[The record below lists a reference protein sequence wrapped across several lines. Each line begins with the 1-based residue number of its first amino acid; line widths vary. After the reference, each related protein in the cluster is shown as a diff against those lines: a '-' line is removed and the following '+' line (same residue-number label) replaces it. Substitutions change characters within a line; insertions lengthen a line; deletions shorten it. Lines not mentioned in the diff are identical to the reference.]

1 MIEWIIRRSVANRFL
16 VLMGALFL
24 SIWGTWTIIN
34 TPVDALPDL
43 SDVQVIIKTSY
54 PGQAPQIVENQVTY
68 PLTTTMLSVPGAKTV
83 RGFSQFG
90 DSYVYVIFED
100 GTDPYWARS
109 RCWSTSTRY
118 RVSCLRESAL
128 SWARCHGCWLDL

>member
-1 MIEWIIRRSVANRFL
+1 M
-16 VLMGALFL
+16 
-24 SIWGTWTIIN
+24 
-34 TPVDALPDL
+34 
-43 SDVQVIIKTSY
+43 QVIVKTRY
-54 PGQAPQIVENQVTY
+54 PGQAPQIVENQVTW

-109 RCWSTSTRY
+109 RVLEYLNQCRATSR
-118 RVSCLRESAL
+118 RGQRRNGPGRHRRRLGLRIRAG
-128 SWARCHGCWLDL
+128 RP

>member
-43 SDVQVIIKTSY
+43 SDVQVIITRFLRFTSL
-54 PGQAPQIVENQVTY
+54 A
-68 PLTTTMLSVPGAKTV
+68 
-83 RGFSQFG
+83 
-90 DSYVYVIFED
+90 
-100 GTDPYWARS
+100 
-109 RCWSTSTRY
+109 STSNGKY
-118 RVSCLRESAL
+118 RNGVTMAVS
-128 SWARCHGCWLDL
+128 

>member
-16 VLMGALFL
+16 VMMGALFL

-54 PGQAPQIVENQVTY
+54 PGRAPQIVENQSPIHLPPPCCPYLAQKPCVVFHSSGIRMCMSFLKTA
-68 PLTTTMLSVPGAKTV
+68 PICTGPVPA
-83 RGFSQFG
+83 
-90 DSYVYVIFED
+90 
-100 GTDPYWARS
+100 
-109 RCWSTSTRY
+109 CWNI
-118 RVSCLRESAL
+118 
-128 SWARCHGCWLDL
+128 

>member
-16 VLMGALFL
+16 VMMGALFL

-54 PGQAPQIVENQVTY
+54 PGQAPQIVE
-68 PLTTTMLSVPGAKTV
+68 KTRSPIHLPPPCCPYLAQKPCV
-83 RGFSQFG
+83 VSHSSG

-100 GTDPYWARS
+100 GTDLGTGPVRA
-109 RCWSTSTRY
+109 CWNT
-118 RVSCLRESAL
+118 
-128 SWARCHGCWLDL
+128 

>member
-1 MIEWIIRRSVANRFL
+1 
-16 VLMGALFL
+16 MGALFL

-54 PGQAPQIVENQVTY
+54 PGQAPQIVENRSPIRLPPPCCPY
-68 PLTTTMLSVPGAKTV
+68 RRKTV

-90 DSYVYVIFED
+90 DSYVYVILKTAPICT
-100 GTDPYWARS
+100 GPVRA
-109 RCWSTSTRY
+109 CWNT
-118 RVSCLRESAL
+118 
-128 SWARCHGCWLDL
+128 

>member
-16 VLMGALFL
+16 VMMGALFL

-68 PLTTTMLSVPGAKTV
+68 PLTTTMLSVPGAKPCVVFHSSGIRMCMSFLKTAPICTGPV
-83 RGFSQFG
+83 
-90 DSYVYVIFED
+90 
-100 GTDPYWARS
+100 PA
-109 RCWSTSTRY
+109 CWNI
-118 RVSCLRESAL
+118 
-128 SWARCHGCWLDL
+128 

>member
-16 VLMGALFL
+16 VMMAALFL

-68 PLTTTMLSVPGAKTV
+68 PLTTTMLSVPAQRPCAVFLSSVTP
-83 RGFSQFG
+83 
-90 DSYVYVIFED
+90 
-100 GTDPYWARS
+100 T
-109 RCWSTSTRY
+109 CTSFLKMVPICTG
-118 RVSCLRESAL
+118 
-128 SWARCHGCWLDL
+128 HGHAFWNT

>member
-16 VLMGALFL
+16 VMMGALFL

-68 PLTTTMLSVPGAKTV
+68 PLTTTMLSVPGAKPYVVFTV
-83 RGFSQFG
+83 RGF
-90 DSYVYVIFED
+90 VCVCHFED
-100 GTDPYWARS
+100 GTDLYWARS
-109 RCWSTSTRY
+109 RVLEY
-118 RVSCLRESAL
+118 LNQVQENCLPV
-128 SWARCHGCWLDL
+128 